1 MKIYV
6 RTIVATTTDGRTMML
21 EELDASPVHGLDG
34 VAIANISKTYRK
46 GFCAFDI
53 ATGLYIEW
61 AMTKKELLVKLK
73 EKELAIKEARK
84 TELYQ
89 RRIKEFEELQN
100 YE

>member
-6 RTIVATTTDGRTMML
+6 RTMVATTTDGRTMML
-21 EELDASPVHGLDG
+21 EELDASPVAGLDG
-34 VAIANISKTYRK
+34 VAIANTSKIYRK
-46 GFCAFDI
+46 GFCAYDI

-89 RRIKEFEELQN
+89 KRIQEFEEMRKL
-100 YE
+100 